1 MDEAPQRLARHA
13 AEGALLREVFFSAAA
28 PLVLEA
34 ARTVSLALAQGRRV
48 YAVAEEE
55 AQGQAE
61 RWAELFMH
69 GYLVERPPLPMLALR
84 PVEAYGFGSQ
94 IQCLGLPG
102 DVLVVICAQ
111 GMTPHLAEATELA
124 REQKMFTLALAGNDA
139 DTGCHLTLAVPHV
152 SLPLVRETHLAL
164 MHSLCGLVDYYL
176 FENVGALG
184 LV

>member
-1 MDEAPQRLARHA
+1 MDDAPQRLARHA
-13 AEGALLREVFFSAAA
+13 AEGARLREEFFGAAA

-34 ARTVSLALAQGRRV
+34 ARTVALALAQGRRM
-48 YAVAEEE
+48 YAVAEAEG
-55 AQGQAE
+55 QGQAE
-61 RWAELFMH
+61 RWAELFVH

-84 PVEAYGFGSQ
+84 PVEGYGFGSQ
-94 IQCLGLPG
+94 IQSLGLPG
-102 DVLVVICAQ
+102 DVLVVVCAQ
-111 GMTPHLAEATELA
+111 GMTPHLAGAAELA

-139 DTGCHLTLAVPHV
+139 DTGCHLTLAVPHA